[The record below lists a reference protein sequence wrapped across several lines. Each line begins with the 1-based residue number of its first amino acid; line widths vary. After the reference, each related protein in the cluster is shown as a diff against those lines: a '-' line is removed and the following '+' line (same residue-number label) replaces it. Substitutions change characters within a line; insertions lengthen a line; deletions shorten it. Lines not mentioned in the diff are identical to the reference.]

1 MTLKER
7 LGKEWLF
14 CDGGTGTILQELG
27 LKGGELP
34 ETWNL
39 TRPDDIKALAR
50 SYFDAGSNIVNS
62 NTFGAN
68 RFKFA
73 NVPEIVTAAVR
84 LCREARHEAGRDS
97 DAYVAIDIGPTGKLL
112 SPMGD
117 LPFDEAVEVFAE
129 TIKAGAEAGGDL
141 VLIETMSDS
150 YEAKAAVIAA
160 HESCDLPVIVTM
172 AYDETGKLL
181 TGGSVEGTVA
191 MLEGLRVDA
200 LGLNCGL
207 GPDKMLPIAKRIAAC
222 SSLPIV
228 VNPNAGLPRTENGK
242 TVFDIGPEEF
252 SEVMKEIAG
261 IGVHVLGGCCGTT
274 PAHIAELIK
283 TVSPLPFKAPE
294 KKRGTYVT
302 SFSECVEIG
311 PRPVIIGER
320 INPTGK
326 KRFKQALRDND
337 TDYILTEGLKQE
349 EAGADILDVNVGL
362 PEIDEPSMMENIVLK
377 LQSVTTLPLQLDTT
391 DIVALERGMRIYNGK
406 PMINSVN
413 GKREVIEAVMPLVA
427 KYGGVL
433 VGLPLDEDGI
443 PVTSDGRIAVARKIY
458 EAADE
463 FGISRDD
470 IVIDGLAMTISSDST
485 SALTTLDTIRRIRDE
500 FGGHSILGVSNI
512 SFGLPA
518 RELINS
524 HFLTM
529 AMQNGLSCA
538 IINPCND
545 HMMASYRA
553 FCALMN
559 KDPQCLGFINAYSEY
574 KSDGTFG
581 GAVTGT
587 AASSSSVAAGTKL
600 TLAEAIERGV
610 TGRASEAMQ
619 EGISAGTDPLVLIN
633 GELIPALDK
642 VGQGFEKGTIFLP
655 QLLMSADAA
664 KAAFEVVKASM
675 ADKPRQVKGKV
686 ILATVKGDI
695 HDIGKNIVKVMLENY
710 GYDVIDLGKDVS
722 PEAIVDAAI
731 KDDIKVVGLS
741 ALMTTTVV
749 SMEETVKL
757 LREKKP
763 GTKVVVGGAVMTQEY
778 ADRIGADAYSKDAMQ
793 TVRYCDSVFGG

>member
-84 LCREARHEAGRDS
+84 LCREARHEAGRDN

-252 SEVMKEIAG
+252 SKVMKEIAG

-311 PRPVIIGER
+311 PRPVIVGER

>member
-1 MTLKER
+1 MSLRDR

-14 CDGGTGTILQELG
+14 CDGGTGTILQEKG

-39 TRPDDIKALAR
+39 SRPDDIKALAR
-50 SYFDAGSNIVNS
+50 SYFDAGCNIVNA
-62 NTFGAN
+62 NMFGAN
-68 RFKFA
+68 RFKYA
-73 NVPEIVTAAVR
+73 NVAEVVSAGIR
-84 LCREARHEAGRDS
+84 LCREARHEAGRDD

-112 SPMGD
+112 APMGD
-117 LPFDEAVEVFAE
+117 LPFNEAVEVFAE
-129 TIKAGAEAGGDL
+129 EIKAGVEAGGDL

-160 HESCDLPVIVTM
+160 HETCDLPVIVTM
-172 AYDETGKLL
+172 VYDESGKLL

-191 MLEGLRVDA
+191 MLEGLKVDA
-200 LGLNCGL
+200 IGVNCGF
-207 GPDKMLPIAKRIAAC
+207 GPDKMIPIVKRILAC
-222 SSLPIV
+222 CSLPVV
-228 VNPNAGLPRTENGK
+228 VNPNAGLPRTEGGK
-242 TVFDIGPEEF
+242 TVFDIGPDEF
-252 SEVMKEIAG
+252 SLIMKEIAEM
-261 IGVHVLGGCCGTT
+261 GVHVMGGCCGTT
-274 PAHIAELIK
+274 PAHISELIK
-283 TVSPLPFKAPE
+283 TVSHLPFKAPE
-294 KKRGTYVT
+294 KKHGTYVT

-311 PRPVIIGER
+311 PKPVIIGER

-349 EAGADILDVNVGL
+349 EAGAHILDVNVGL
-362 PEIDEPSMMENIVLK
+362 PEIDEPSMMENIIFK
-377 LQSVTTLPLQLDTT
+377 LQSVTTLPLQIDTT
-391 DIVALERGMRIYNGK
+391 DIEALERGMRIYNGK

-443 PVTSDGRIAVARKIY
+443 PETSDGRIAVAKKIY

-463 FGISRDD
+463 YGIPKDD

-485 SALTTLDTIRRIRDE
+485 SAIATLDTVRRVRDE

-553 FCALMN
+553 YCALMN
-559 KDPQCLGFINAYSEY
+559 KDPQCLNFINAYSEY

-581 GAVTGT
+581 GASSGAAAGT
-587 AASSSSVAAGTKL
+587 AAAATGAKL
-600 TLAEAIERGV
+600 TLAESIERGV
-610 TGRASEAMQ
+610 CGRAAEAMQ
-619 EGISAGTDPLVLIN
+619 EGISAGTDPLELIN
-633 GELIPALDK
+633 SELIPALDK
-642 VGQGFEKGTIFLP
+642 VGKGFEKGTVFLP

-664 KAAFEVVKASM
+664 KAAFEVVKKAM

-710 GYDVIDLGKDVS
+710 GYDVIDLGKDVA
-722 PEAIVDAAI
+722 PEIIVDAAI
-731 KDDIKVVGLS
+731 KDDVKVVGLS

-749 SMEETVKL
+749 SMEETIKL

-763 GTKVVVGGAVMTQEY
+763 DTKVVVGGAVMTQEY
-778 ADRIGADAYSKDAMQ
+778 ADKIGADAYSKDAMQ
-793 TVRYCDSVFGG
+793 TVRYCDEVFGV